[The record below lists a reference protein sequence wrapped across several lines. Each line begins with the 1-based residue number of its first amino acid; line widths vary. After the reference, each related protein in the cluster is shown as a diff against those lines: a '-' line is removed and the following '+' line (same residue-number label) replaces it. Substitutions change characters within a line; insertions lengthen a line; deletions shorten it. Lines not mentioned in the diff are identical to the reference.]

1 IVNAWLGN
9 ELEGGPANLTL
20 RRRGERIAW
29 VPLLGPQG
37 AGRPVADDGFAV
49 AGEWSGI
56 RFHAALRL
64 AASAPAWFWHV
75 WLENAARA
83 PETLDLVFAQDVAL
97 ADYGAVRLNE
107 YYVSQYVDHT
117 PLAHPARGALL
128 AVRQNLPIGG
138 RHPWALF
145 GSLGRGVGFA
155 TDLLAF
161 RGLAARAGG
170 APAALEA
177 PGLPSVRRQH
187 EHSLAAIQDEAVRLA
202 PGERVARGFF
212 AWLEADHPAPSSDAD
227 LACVERALALPEAA
241 PPPAPRTAPPGTAP
255 AATLFSARPLLEA
268 RELDEAALGELFGP
282 ARRAEEREG

>member
-1 IVNAWLGN
+1 MSAQGPIRLACPSGLAVQLNANGSIRRIDHRDVIVNAWLGN

-75 WLENAARA
+75 WLENAGRA

-107 YYVSQYVDHT
+107 Y
-117 PLAHPARGALL
+117 
-128 AVRQNLPIGG
+128 
-138 RHPWALF
+138 
-145 GSLGRGVGFA
+145 
-155 TDLLAF
+155 
-161 RGLAARAGG
+161 
-170 APAALEA
+170 
-177 PGLPSVRRQH
+177 
-187 EHSLAAIQDEAVRLA
+187 
-202 PGERVARGFF
+202 
-212 AWLEADHPAPSSDAD
+212 
-227 LACVERALALPEAA
+227 
-241 PPPAPRTAPPGTAP
+241 
-255 AATLFSARPLLEA
+255 
-268 RELDEAALGELFGP
+268 
-282 ARRAEEREG
+282 